1 MSKTEQHTQSL
12 ALRNYSAARQTCQI
26 LQEEYVEWKKK
37 TMDATISEVS
47 GHLPPIPPE
56 KYLKQHATLSGH
68 SSKIVDIAFSPDSN
82 KIFSVCQDGFGII
95 WDVLSGLKLQA
106 IPLEHRWTL
115 TCSYSPS
122 GRLVALAGLENK
134 CSVYSLNT
142 ELDQNFTPN
151 RESIELTR
159 TVKGF
164 GTQHKA
170 YIGVLEF
177 LTERELITGSG
188 DSLIRLWDVEKR
200 QRVREYTEHSDD
212 ILCALVAARD
222 LNTPWLFYSSSADGT
237 VRLWDTRQ
245 ERSVHNFHITTQD
258 VNALA
263 QLPDGNSFVTG
274 DELGHCQL
282 FDLRSLCAIESY
294 DIRDQFVNRNNCAA
308 RTYSLD
314 SQDGDQ
320 KYMVPSAPASPLSSS
335 GLSNQYDIAGVTS
348 IAVSKSGRIMYTCY
362 ADYGCISW
370 DVFQKKI
377 IEKIGTGY
385 SAHQDRISQVKVSE
399 DGQGLAT
406 ASWDTTV
413 RIWTA

>member
-1 MSKTEQHTQSL
+1 MSQTELTQPTHSV

-37 TMDATISEVS
+37 TMDVTISEVS
-47 GHLPPIPPE
+47 GYLPPIPPE

-68 SSKIVDIAFSPDSN
+68 SLKVVDIAFSPDSN

-115 TCSYSPS
+115 SCSYSPS

-134 CSVYSLNT
+134 CSVYSVNT
-142 ELDQNFTPN
+142 DFDQNFMQN

-159 TVKGF
+159 MTKGF

-177 LTERELITGSG
+177 LSEGELITGSG

-200 QRVREYTEHSDD
+200 RKLREYTEHSDD
-212 ILCALVAARD
+212 ILCALVAPRD
-222 LNTPWLFYSSSADGT
+222 LNTPWNFYSSSADGT
-237 VRLWDTRQ
+237 VRLWDTRLD
-245 ERSVHNFHITTQD
+245 RSVHNFHITTQD

-274 DELGHCQL
+274 DELGLCQL

-294 DIRDQFVNRNNCAA
+294 DIRDQFFN
-308 RTYSLD
+308 
-314 SQDGDQ
+314 
-320 KYMVPSAPASPLSSS
+320 KYEANGHNFNDELPSSPVSPLSSS

-385 SAHQDRISQVKVSE
+385 SAHHDRISQVKVSD

-413 RIWTA
+413 KIWTV